1 MFLNYNYLKT
11 IYNIFIDMKA
21 SGAIRA
27 GGRRI
32 KQKRKRTT
40 APVVDDVHGDYIDAV
55 AELNEKLA
63 NMKDNEYIKF
73 RDFSTRLVEELSNE
87 LKRAYF
93 KDRNE
98 FKVFKG
104 DDNNSSDRLKYLF
117 TKLFKPI
124 NEVKIIMNA
133 DNIQFIK
140 KTFTIQGIYLLKQMV
155 MSLQNCITNRTYVQE
170 DPEKQYNK
178 EKFIENCNVLEI
190 SDTDKKIP
198 FSLVKENYE
207 KVKESVKD
215 DVEKSLEVTN
225 AFISVRNQYDNYI
238 KSFDA

>member
-98 FKVFKG
+98 FKIFKG
-104 DDNNSSDRLKYLF
+104 
-117 TKLFKPI
+117 
-124 NEVKIIMNA
+124 
-133 DNIQFIK
+133 
-140 KTFTIQGIYLLKQMV
+140 
-155 MSLQNCITNRTYVQE
+155 E
-170 DPEKQYNK
+170 DTRRRY
-178 EKFIENCNVLEI
+178 
-190 SDTDKKIP
+190 T
-198 FSLVKENYE
+198 
-207 KVKESVKD
+207 
-215 DVEKSLEVTN
+215 
-225 AFISVRNQYDNYI
+225 
-238 KSFDA
+238 

>member
-1 MFLNYNYLKT
+1 
-11 IYNIFIDMKA
+11 MKA

-55 AELNEKLA
+55 AELNQKLA
-63 NMKDNEYIKF
+63 DMKDNEYIKF
-73 RDFSTRLVEELSNE
+73 RDFSTKLVQELSNE

-98 FKVFKG
+98 FKNFKG
-104 DDNNSSDRLKYLF
+104 EENSSSDRLKYLF
-117 TKLFKPI
+117 TNLFKPI
-124 NEVKIIMNA
+124 NQIKIMMNG
-133 DNIQFIK
+133 DNINFIK

-155 MSLQNCITNRTYVQE
+155 MSLQNCVTNRTYIQE

-190 SDTDKKIP
+190 TDTNKKIP
-198 FSLVKENYE
+198 FSHIKENYE
-207 KVKESVKD
+207 RIKD
-215 DVEKSLEVTN
+215 SLKDNIEKSLEVSN
-225 AFISVRNQYDNYI
+225 AFISIRNQYDNYI
-238 KSFDA
+238 KSFDE